1 MSRISHAPPGYL
13 CPFCTVLAGQKH
25 ESVWS
30 VPGDV
35 VYCGEVVAAL
45 IAAGGSPN
53 NPGHVLVIP
62 VAHFENLYEL
72 PEREGAA
79 MFRVTRA
86 IARAMRATSGCTG
99 VSTRQHNEPHGSQDV
114 WHVHTHVF
122 PRFENDQLY
131 AQPHVR
137 TAPDERKFHADRL
150 RTYLETHPEVFADPE
165 KVKL

>member
-1 MSRISHAPPGYL
+1 MITHAPPGYV
-13 CPFCTVLAGQKH
+13 CPFCAVLAGKKH

-35 VYCGEVVAAL
+35 VYRDEVVAAL

-72 PEREGAA
+72 PKREGAA
-79 MFRVTRA
+79 MFRITRA
-86 IARAMRATSGCTG
+86 IARAMKATSGCTG
-99 VSTRQHNEPHGSQDV
+99 VSTRQHNEPHGNQDV

-131 AQPHVR
+131 AQLHVR
-137 TAPDERKFHADRL
+137 NTPDDRKLYADRL
-150 RTYLETHPEVFADPE
+150 CSYLEAHPEVFTDSE
-165 KVKL
+165 GVSL

>member
-1 MSRISHAPPGYL
+1 MSRITHAPPGYI
-13 CPFCTVLAGQKH
+13 CPFCAVLAGKEH

-30 VPGDV
+30 VPGDI
-35 VYCGEVVAAL
+35 VYWDEVVAAL

-62 VAHFENLYEL
+62 TAHFENLYGL
-72 PEREGAA
+72 PDCEGAA

-86 IARAMRATSGCTG
+86 IARAMRAVTGCTG

-122 PRFENDQLY
+122 SRFENDQLY

-137 TAPDERKFHADRL
+137 NTPDDRKPYADCL
-150 RTYLETHPEVFADPE
+150 RSYLETHPEVFADPE
-165 KVKL
+165 KVSL

>member
-1 MSRISHAPPGYL
+1 MTHAPLDYF
-13 CPFCTVLAGQKH
+13 CPFCAVLAGQEH

-30 VPGDV
+30 VPGDI
-35 VYCGEVVAAL
+35 VYRNEVGAAL

-72 PEREGAA
+72 PEREGTA
-79 MFRVTRA
+79 MFRITRA
-86 IARAMRATSGCTG
+86 IARAMKATSGCTG
-99 VSTRQHNEPHGSQDV
+99 VSTRQHNEPHGNQDV

-137 TAPDERKFHADRL
+137 NTPDDRKLHADRL
-150 RTYLETHPEVFADPE
+150 RSYLETYPEVFDDPMRAT
-165 KVKL
+165 L